1 MSSLTVQNIQGSS
14 SSSNTINVASG
25 HKITGAAGSIVAPGQ
40 TVQIVKA
47 EYTYSDKIDVNSTSY
62 IDAVSI
68 NFTPKFNNSIIKHTF
83 YAFTLLNSTSS
94 AKGQEHLFLRD
105 STELVGASWLNYFN
119 RADYSADYYPPFFR
133 MFTDTPNTTS
143 AVTYKLQIRNY
154 GAGADGGWRLFDNN
168 GPGSG
173 VGNGVVGN
181 WTIEE
186 FAQ

>member
-1 MSSLTVQNIQGSS
+1 MTGQ
-14 SSSNTINVASG
+14 INVNKIAARTGTAITIESG
-25 HKITGAAGSIVAPGQ
+25 HKITGDAGSIATPGQ
-40 TVQIVKA
+40 AVQIVKA

-83 YAFTLLNSTSS
+83 YAFTMLNNTSS
-94 AKGQEHLFLRD
+94 SKGHEHLFLRD
-105 STELVGASWLNYFN
+105 STQLVGASWLNYFN
-119 RADYSADYYPPFFR
+119 RADYSADYYPPLFR
-133 MFTDTPNTTS
+133 VFTDTPNTTS

-173 VGNGVVGN
+173 VGNGVVGS